1 MGATFSDDTRELL
14 GMLGEL
20 HDFLERYVSF
30 HERTT
35 SREIEDADYERVC
48 TAVNPAIV
56 FFENLIA
63 TRLDDFFSSLSD
75 TTI

>member
-20 HDFLERYVSF
+20 HDFIERYVCF

-75 TTI
+75 TEI